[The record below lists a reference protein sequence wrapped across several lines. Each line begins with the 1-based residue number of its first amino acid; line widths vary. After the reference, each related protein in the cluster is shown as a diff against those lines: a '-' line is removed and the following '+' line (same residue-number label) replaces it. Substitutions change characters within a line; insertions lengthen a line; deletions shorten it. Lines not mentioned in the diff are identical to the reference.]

1 MDRTWHQVDLGVRST
16 YRGMDT
22 PGNRRSNGAM
32 PIRRATVELWD
43 IHDRMPVILHP
54 DEHETWLLAPSDEAM
69 RRYPAEQLVI
79 DPRAQPI
86 DHKALSRKKLFE
98 AAKTG
103 IPAASIA
110 RGQDPAD
117 FIKVDPDRARRRQIS
132 DTPSQSPPQAKT

>member
-69 RRYPAEQLVI
+69 RTYPTEQLVV
-79 DPRAQPI
+79 DHRALQS
-86 DHKALSRKKLFE
+86 DHEATCHQQHYQTQQTVYRHPTLF
-98 AAKTG
+98 
-103 IPAASIA
+103 I
-110 RGQDPAD
+110 
-117 FIKVDPDRARRRQIS
+117 
-132 DTPSQSPPQAKT
+132 TP

>member
-54 DEHETWLLAPSDEAM
+54 DEHETWLLAPSDERSEE
-69 RRYPAEQLVI
+69 RRVGKECVRTCRSRWSPYHYKKK
-79 DPRAQPI
+79 
-86 DHKALSRKKLFE
+86 HKTTS
-98 AAKTG
+98 
-103 IPAASIA
+103 
-110 RGQDPAD
+110 
-117 FIKVDPDRARRRQIS
+117 
-132 DTPSQSPPQAKT
+132 

>member
-1 MDRTWHQVDLGVRST
+1 MIGCLFFFFKQKTAYEMRVSDWSSDVCSSDLVDLGVRST

-69 RRYPAEQLVI
+69 RRYPAEQLVV

-86 DHKALSRKKLFE
+86 DHKALSRNQLFD
-98 AAKTG
+98 ADKTG
-103 IPAASIA
+103 IPAAKI
-110 RGQDPAD
+110 G
-117 FIKVDPDRARRRQIS
+117 RAHV
-132 DTPSQSPPQAKT
+132 